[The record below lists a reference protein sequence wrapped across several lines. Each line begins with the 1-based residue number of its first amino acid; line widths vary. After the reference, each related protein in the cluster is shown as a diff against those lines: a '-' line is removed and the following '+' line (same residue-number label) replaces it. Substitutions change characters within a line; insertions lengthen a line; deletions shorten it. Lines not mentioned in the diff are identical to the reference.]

1 VTIQERFAKLE
12 PRERTLV
19 TALGGLV
26 AVLLFLGL
34 PYLLLHKV
42 SQARSDN
49 QEIRDYIEKVNDSRA
64 KIEVKRAAQDT
75 VLARYAKPLPAN
87 LASDAAKAQNVAIAD
102 DSKKPDV
109 PHGKKFTEHVE
120 VFRMNKAGLVGI
132 SKMLETLE
140 TAGYPVAV
148 SRLNIKPR
156 QGEADSY
163 DVEMGVST
171 FERKPDVVKGDK
183 STPHSGVSADA
194 SAEPSSEAP

>member
-1 VTIQERFAKLE
+1 MTIQERFAKLE

-19 TALGGLV
+19 TALGGLFV
-26 AVLLFLGL
+26 ALLFLGL

-49 QEIRDYIEKVNDSRA
+49 QEIRDYIEKVNESRA
-64 KIEVKRAAQDT
+64 KIEQKRAVQDT

-87 LASDAAKAQNVAIAD
+87 LASDAAKAQNVAVAD

-171 FERKPDVVKGDK
+171 FERKPDAVKGDK
-183 STPHSGVSADA
+183 SAKADA